1 MAKSPV
7 QFELSMSRDAIR
19 YRLKALPKMV
29 DATSEG
35 ARLRD
40 ACMLII
46 AFQNGIITRSFR
58 LAPLEAKTI
67 QRKRRQGLPGP
78 TTPLLGEGGPGSYV
92 MSLRKYPVKNGYIVR
107 FPNKKLKNSE
117 LTAAEMHD
125 VHEYG
130 AVIRHVSGTV
140 FRIPPRPAF
149 TKAYAVVMRGI
160 DDPSDEVIQACREYL
175 RDGRSETRA
184 RIQANAEKMEA
195 MLGTQD

>member
-1 MAKSPV
+1 
-7 QFELSMSRDAIR
+7 MSRDAIR
-19 YRLKALPKMV
+19 YRIKALPKM
-29 DATSEG
+29 AEAASQG

-58 LAPLEAKTI
+58 LAPLEGRTI
-67 QRKRRQGLPGP
+67 RRKRRLGFPAP
-78 TTPLLGEGGPGSYV
+78 ATPLLGEGGPGSYV
-92 MSLRKYPVKNGYIVR
+92 MSLRKYPVKHGYIVK
-107 FPNKKLKNSE
+107 FPKTKLKNSE

-160 DDPSDEVIQACREYL
+160 DDPSEEVIAVCMEYL

-184 RIQANAEKMEA
+184 RIEANAKKLEA
-195 MLGTQD
+195 MIGTQG